1 MKILLAHSF
10 LFASTDWLEVLMR
23 ETGEVEETYMTE
35 SIVSEAKE
43 VAMDILREMKSVA
56 VTNRAEEEELQ
67 IIFDEQ

>member
-1 MKILLAHSF
+1 
-10 LFASTDWLEVLMR
+10 MR